1 MRSSAPFRNG
11 RRTRSDVRRLF
22 RAAGIALL
30 CLCGAAGAYA
40 ADLAANPTLLPKTLM
55 ALRGEQRDRT
65 QLQLV
70 FDRSRDGQATAPLT
84 VWIGADY
91 FVTVDGTRLNITD
104 LRLQRRFVVDQK
116 DGSLINLSLYGDV
129 MFRRIEVLRREQ
141 IAAALA
147 KEASHPA
154 TPQGLR
160 RFWIESELGVAAA
173 GKPLA
178 AELKQDGTTTRF
190 LWQGAEIA
198 AIVPGTTAIPGDLV
212 RSYRTFL
219 HRTLPVHPSI
229 ADWLGQRGDVPSR
242 LHFISEAT
250 GKEEH
255 VALRL
260 RSARMLDTDFPLP
273 PHLTLVLLPW
283 GPKDPDV
290 ALMRKVLPTI
300 DAAITEPGT
309 QTRSAAIAADRALID
324 SDFASGRKFAAAL
337 GLAELA
343 LRWGRDAT
351 ACDDGGPCRSKSEI
365 DRLLRDDPRS
375 IVMFQATALQQREPA
390 KALALWRALDRSDL
404 PNAYMIDVFL
414 APLLSENGERAA
426 AAKSFAAAFAG
437 DPRIPLLYRELG
449 DHFTRVSRLDLAWLC
464 YDLGRALPG
473 RTPPDALSAIDTV
486 EQKLVETYPYLF

>member
-1 MRSSAPFRNG
+1 MRFSVRSRNG
-11 RRTRSDVRRLF
+11 NRTRSDVRRL
-22 RAAGIALL
+22 
-30 CLCGAAGAYA
+30 LCGAAA
-40 ADLAANPTLLPKTLM
+40 ALLFLCAATATRAGDLAANPTLLPKTLM

-84 VWIGADY
+84 VWLGADY
-91 FVTVDGTRLNITD
+91 FATIDGAKLNITD
-104 LRLQRRFVVDQK
+104 LRLQRRFVVNRQ
-116 DGSLINLSLYGDV
+116 DGSLVNLSLYGDV

-147 KEASHPA
+147 KEPSHPA
-154 TPQGLR
+154 TPAGLR
-160 RFWIESELGVAAA
+160 RFWIESELGVMAT

-178 AELKQDGTTTRF
+178 AELTQDAATTWFR
-190 LWQGAEIA
+190 WQGVEVA
-198 AIVPGTTAIPGDLV
+198 AIVPGDTAVPGSLV
-212 RSYRTFL
+212 HSYRTFL
-219 HRTLPVHPSI
+219 HRTLPLHPSI
-229 ADWLGQRGDVPSR
+229 TDWLGQLGTVPSH
-242 LHFISEAT
+242 LDFTSEAT
-250 GKEEH
+250 GKAQH

-260 RSARMLDTDFPLP
+260 RSARTVDADFPMP
-273 PHLTLVLLPW
+273 PHLTLQLLPW

-290 ALMRKVLPTI
+290 ALMRKVLPII
-300 DAAITEPGT
+300 DAAVTEPAK
-309 QTRSAAIAADRALID
+309 QTRSNAIAADRALVA
-324 SDFASGRKFAAAL
+324 SDFAHGRKFAAAL

-351 ACDDGGPCRSKSEI
+351 ACDGRGCRSKEEI
-365 DRLLRDDPRS
+365 NRLLRDDPRS
-375 IVMFQATALQQREPA
+375 IVMFQATALQQHEPG

-414 APLLSENGERAA
+414 APLLSENGDRAA

-473 RTPPDALSAIDTV
+473 RTTPDALSAIDSV
-486 EQKLVETYPYLF
+486 EQKLAETYPYLF